1 MSSLSGRVQT
11 VLGLVDPNILGQ
23 TLTHEHLTMSYDC
36 CYVPPSNDDAV
47 AAAAL
52 KNPFRLENAHWLRQN
67 PYSSQENLQLL
78 QETDAVREELHAFR
92 RAGGG
97 CVVENTTT
105 GIQRDVHTLR
115 QLSVDTGVHVIAGAG
130 FYVDA
135 THSEHTRNS
144 SVEQLTEVLLSEL
157 LVGADGTDVRCGVIG
172 ELGCSWPITES
183 EVRVL
188 RAAASAQ
195 QQLGC
200 PIIIHPGRNPLAP
213 AHALRVLQEEGGDA
227 AKTVMSH
234 LDRTIFAECDLL
246 EFSELGSFL
255 EFDLF
260 GTEMLNYHFDLS
272 VDMPSDSQR
281 IHTLS
286 FLMKEGLGQRLLI
299 AHDIHTKNRLTKYGG
314 HGYSHILN
322 NIVPK
327 MLQRGFTQEQVHQ
340 ILVDNPK
347 RWLTFK

>member
-1 MSSLSGRVQT
+1 M
-11 VLGLVDPNILGQ
+11 
-23 TLTHEHLTMSYDC
+23 LTT
-36 CYVPPSNDDAV
+36 
-47 AAAAL
+47 
-52 KNPFRLENAHWLRQN
+52 
-67 PYSSQENLQLL
+67 
-78 QETDAVREELHAFR
+78 
-92 RAGGG
+92 
-97 CVVENTTT
+97 
-105 GIQRDVHTLR
+105 I
-115 QLSVDTGVHVIAGAG
+115 
-130 FYVDA
+130 
-135 THSEHTRNS
+135 SEHNRNS